1 MVSPTRCLVPWI
13 QRIKTRHKLSWFT
26 SKPAMDMSLIR
37 FGAMLLRRPFD
48 PYQVVGGDGAGS
60 STDRAPTVIGDAE
73 RDAFGDMVLPDSW
86 IVPSGDDLAVRPAAG
101 PAGRHVA
108 LVVDDGSP
116 FRAGRR
122 DAAIVAD
129 DGIPPRPGAEVAAS
143 PMPAAG
149 HGVAS
154 APMPANPP
162 LRTRRPKAKAKPKMK
177 PSTGDWKALHLVK
190 GLGGPL
196 YVKTPY
202 APSAP
207 FLDMMQSF
215 QAELNSAM
223 REFRRRQSCG
233 QQLSYVAVLKEHFRG
248 RYFKISSKPPGARLP
263 RSLKQTYEYDGQL
276 LVRVR

>member
-60 STDRAPTVIGDAE
+60 STDRAPTVIGDTE
-73 RDAFGDMVLPDSW
+73 RDAFGDMVFPDGW
-86 IVPSGDDLAVRPAAG
+86 IVPSDDDLAVRPAAG
-101 PAGRHVA
+101 
-108 LVVDDGSP
+108 L
-116 FRAGRR
+116 AGRR

-129 DGIPPRPGAEVAAS
+129 DGIPPRPGAGVAAS

-149 HGVAS
+149 DGVAA

-223 REFRRRQSCG
+223 HEFRRRQSCG

-248 RYFKISSKPPGARLP
+248 RYFKVSSKPPGARLP